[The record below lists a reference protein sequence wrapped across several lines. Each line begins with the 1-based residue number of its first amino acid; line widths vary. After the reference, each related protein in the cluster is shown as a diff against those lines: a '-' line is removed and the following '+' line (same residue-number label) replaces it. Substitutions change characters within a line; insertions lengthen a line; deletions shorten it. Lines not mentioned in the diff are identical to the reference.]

1 MRITQKKNTKYI
13 FCIFATKETTKEMN
27 TYNWNC
33 RTVDTYPTSRENT
46 DVVYNVHYQV
56 TAVSDTLDPQ
66 GVAYNATNI
75 GTQTLSTD
83 DITDFT
89 AFADLTHEDI
99 VSWTK
104 SAMGTDRVD
113 SIEESLDTQVES
125 KITPVSV
132 TKYIFDDVTA
142 EEEVTEE

>member
-1 MRITQKKNTKYI
+1 
-13 FCIFATKETTKEMN
+13 MN

-33 RTVDTYPTSRENT
+33 RTVDTYPTVGENT

-56 TAVSDTLDPQ
+56 TAISDTLDPQ
-66 GVAYNATNI
+66 GAAYNATSI

-89 AFADLTHEDI
+89 AFSDLTHEDI

-104 SAMGTDRVD
+104 SAMGTDQVD

-142 EEEVTEE
+142 EEETTEE